1 MVSIIQSYESDMFIS
16 YRQND
21 NKSKLKNIIQ

>member
-1 MVSIIQSYESDMFIS
+1 MASIIRSYEYDMFIS